1 MGVNNSKKLAAKCSF
16 LSKDEQLIVSNSF
29 KLASRNS
36 EKIKEEEL
44 TKLWGSQ
51 MDPRLLQYINNYL
64 FGMGEQRLNT
74 VDLERFAELFV
85 FCTRGTVDEKVKVLL
100 TSLGKSDGECGDI
113 PYILVKEYVE
123 SIVSSYMKIQRLSG
137 TKQYKSWAGRGC
149 MAHAQNA
156 QRLAESLTRDLAG
169 ENVISRKSIEMW
181 LQGSTILGQLLL
193 FVFMHLY
200 NISHKDKTAVI
211 SEKQQPAGAETELST
226 NESENSRERSLVP
239 YCRGLDL
246 IPSYPSILDLNQI
259 VFVNANLPQQYQL
272 EWRFLFSSE
281 IHGESFSTLIGRIV
295 NQGPSVLVLEDRN
308 GYVFGGFAP
317 ANWALGPNFF
327 GDDSSFLFTLAP
339 RMRIYPS
346 TGYNQHFQYLNLHQ
360 QTMPNGLALGGQ
372 HNYCGLWIDS
382 EYGNGH
388 SSESCTTYAGYQQMS
403 HSKEFHFR
411 HLEVWG
417 LGLPPPTPQERGER
431 VTTKSGSVLDANVES
446 KAMLKMAG
454 KQIHSEG
461 LREPPNV

>member
-1 MGVNNSKKLAAKCSF
+1 MGVNSSKKLAAKCSF

-36 EKIKEEEL
+36 EKIKEDEL

-64 FGMGEQRLNT
+64 FGRAELKLTT

-100 TSLGKSDGECGDI
+100 TSLGKSDNEDI
-113 PYILVKEYVE
+113 PYSLVKEYVE
-123 SIVSSYMKIQRLSG
+123 SIVCSFMKIQKLSSG
-137 TKQYKSWAGRGC
+137 KQFKSWSGRGC
-149 MAHAQNA
+149 GAHSQNC
-156 QRLAESLTRDLAG
+156 QRLAESLSRDLAG
-169 ENVISRKSIEMW
+169 QNEISRKSLESW
-181 LQGSTILGQLLL
+181 LQGSTVLGQLLL

-200 NISHKDKTAVI
+200 NISHKDKSTIDLDHNPV
-211 SEKQQPAGAETELST
+211 AGDSATDSGGVK
-226 NESENSRERSLVP
+226 ERSLVP
-239 YCRGLDL
+239 ICRGLDL

-259 VFVNANLPQQYQL
+259 VFVNAHLPQQYQV

-295 NQGPSVLVLEDRN
+295 NQGPSVLVLEDRS

-327 GDDSSFLFTLAP
+327 GDDSSFLFTLSP
-339 RMRIYPS
+339 RMRIFPS
-346 TGYNQHFQYLNLHQ
+346 SGYNQHFQYLNLHQ
-360 QTMPNGLALGGQ
+360 QTMPNGLAMGGQ
-372 HNYCGLWIDS
+372 HNYCGLWVDS
-382 EYGNGH
+382 EYGQGH
-388 SSESCTTYAGYQQMS
+388 SSESCTTYASYQQLS
-403 HSKEFHFR
+403 HTKEFHFR
-411 HLEVWG
+411 HMEVWG
-417 LGLPPPTPQERGER
+417 LGQPPPTPQEKGER
-431 VTTKSGSVLDANVES
+431 ALGKGGSILDNNAES

-454 KQIHSEG
+454 KTIHSEG
-461 LREPPNV
+461 IREPSDN